1 MKYSGLSNKGK
12 VRGSNE
18 DFFHIP
24 FNREDVNLFIVADGM
39 GGVNAGEVA
48 SSLAVASTAEFIHEN
63 YSSATDIRL
72 LLRQAVS
79 EANRTVY
86 QTARSDKT
94 FDSMGTTLVAAI
106 IKDGL
111 VYVANVGDSR
121 CYILRK
127 GEFRQISIGHSY
139 VQEMV
144 DNGVLAPTEAQKHP
158 KKNLITR
165 AIGAERFVEVD
176 VFCQSW
182 EEHDRL
188 LLATDGLT
196 GMLSEEKIKEIISSG
211 ADCNRITEQLIQAA
225 NEAGGKDNITAV
237 FIAND

>member
-1 MKYSGLSNKGK
+1 M
-12 VRGSNE
+12 
-18 DFFHIP
+18 
-24 FNREDVNLFIVADGM
+24 
-39 GGVNAGEVA
+39 
-48 SSLAVASTAEFIHEN
+48 
-63 YSSATDIRL
+63 
-72 LLRQAVS
+72 
-79 EANRTVY
+79 
-86 QTARSDKT
+86 DK
-94 FDSMGTTLVAAI
+94 
-106 IKDGL
+106 
-111 VYVANVGDSR
+111 
-121 CYILRK
+121 
-127 GEFRQISIGHSY
+127 
-139 VQEMV
+139 
-144 DNGVLAPTEAQKHP
+144 GVLTPTEAQKHP

-196 GMLSEEKIKEIISSG
+196 GMLSEGKIKEIISSG